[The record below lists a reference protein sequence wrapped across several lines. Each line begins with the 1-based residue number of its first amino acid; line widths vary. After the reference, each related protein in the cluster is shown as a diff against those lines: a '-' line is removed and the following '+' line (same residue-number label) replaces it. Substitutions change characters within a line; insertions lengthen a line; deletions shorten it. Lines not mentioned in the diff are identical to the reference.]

1 MNSTTTT
8 QFTITDGGIT
18 SPEGFTAGGLHC
30 GIKKNRLDLA
40 WCYSQVPAVSAG
52 VYTKNLFKAAP
63 LIVNQESIGIEHKT
77 QAVLV
82 NSGVANACTGHQGLQ
97 DAYAMQR
104 ILADKFKIPLHYAA
118 IASTGVI
125 GTRLPLDNIARGVDK
140 ITNWDQSK
148 EFEHFERAIM
158 TTDLV
163 PKRVSVELIIDN
175 KPVTIGGAAKG
186 SGMINPNMA
195 TMLAFITTDA
205 AIDHDSLE
213 QLLKQVTDATFNM
226 IAVDGD
232 TSTNDMVLALANG
245 LAGNSVLS
253 LDHSEWDKFAAAFS
267 YVARELAKKIARDG
281 EGATKLIE
289 VTVNNAVDITQ
300 ARKIGKTI
308 IMSSLVKTAIFG
320 ADPNWGRI
328 VCAIGYSKQLLDPN
342 LVQIR
347 LGPITVFQ
355 AGVPVQFD
363 KAAAVEYLKQ
373 STVKIDVD
381 LGLGACFA
389 TAWGCDLT
397 YNYVKI
403 NAEYST

>member
-1 MNSTTTT
+1 MSSTITTK
-8 QFTITDGGIT
+8 FTITDGGIT
-18 SPEGFTAGGLHC
+18 KPQGFTAGGLHC
-30 GIKKNRLDLA
+30 GIKKNRPDLA

-52 VYTKNLFKAAP
+52 VYTENIFKAAP

-97 DAYAMQR
+97 DAYEMQR
-104 ILADKFKIPLHYAA
+104 ILAAKFKIPQHYAA

-125 GTRLPLDNIARGVDK
+125 GTRLPLENIARGVDR

-148 EFEHFERAIM
+148 EFEQFEQAIM
-158 TTDLV
+158 TTDLA

-175 KPVTIGGAAKG
+175 KVVTIGGAAKG

-205 AIDHDSLE
+205 AVDQKSLE
-213 QLLKQVTDATFNM
+213 QLLKQVTEATFNM

-253 LDHSEWDKFAAAFS
+253 PSHLEWDKFAAAFS
-267 YVARELAKKIARDG
+267 YAARELAKKIAQDG

-300 ARKIGKTI
+300 ARIISKTI
-308 IMSSLVKTAIFG
+308 IMSNLVKTAMFG

-328 VCAIGYSKQLLDPN
+328 VCAIGYSKQPLDPD
-342 LVQIR
+342 LVQIK

-355 AGVPVQFD
+355 AGVPVQFN
-363 KAAAVEYLKQ
+363 KAAAVKYMQQ

-381 LGLGACFA
+381 LGLGAYSA

-397 YNYVKI
+397 YDYVKI

>member
-1 MNSTTTT
+1 MSSTITTK
-8 QFTITDGGIT
+8 FTITDGGIT
-18 SPEGFTAGGLHC
+18 KPQGFTAGGLHC
-30 GIKKNRLDLA
+30 GIKKNRPDLA

-52 VYTKNLFKAAP
+52 VYTENIFKAAP

-97 DAYAMQR
+97 DAYEMQR
-104 ILADKFKIPLHYAA
+104 ILAAKFKIPQHYAA

-125 GTRLPLDNIARGVDK
+125 GTRLPLENIARGVDR

-148 EFEHFERAIM
+148 EFEQFEQAIM
-158 TTDLV
+158 TTDLA

-175 KPVTIGGAAKG
+175 KVVTIGGAAKG

-205 AIDHDSLE
+205 AVDQESLE
-213 QLLKQVTDATFNM
+213 QLLKQVTEATFNM

-253 LDHSEWDKFAAAFS
+253 PSHLEWDKFAAAFS
-267 YVARELAKKIARDG
+267 YAARELAKKIAQDG

-300 ARKIGKTI
+300 ARIISKTI
-308 IMSSLVKTAIFG
+308 IMSNLVKTAIFG

-328 VCAIGYSKQLLDPN
+328 VCAIGYSKQPLDPD
-342 LVQIR
+342 LVQIK

-355 AGVPVQFD
+355 AGVPVQFN
-363 KAAAVEYLKQ
+363 KAAAVKYMQQ
-373 STVKIDVD
+373 STVTINVD
-381 LGLGACFA
+381 LGLGAYSA

-397 YNYVKI
+397 YDYVKI